1 MKVGGFGLYSTQINI
16 NNSVKIG
23 DQKQILKRG
32 INKCGDYS
40 KKQMKELMTIF
51 GTILFTAVILTSC
64 GVSNQKLKE
73 QAAKDSI
80 EAVNNTA
87 RILKAKADSL
97 AQKNSVDSLNKIS
110 AINEILGK
118 YNSKEKYV
126 VTMDGEIYSSGSAIV
141 LAITKKNDKII
152 FAQSIVH
159 GHDMDDLGYGGG
171 DTDAR
176 AEMLEIKKTETGI
189 YQMIM
194 KKLRCECRYD
204 ILSGTTSESNF
215 KSDDEFFLT
224 INMKNKT
231 NTTIESNAVKTK
243 CPEAWD
249 FKGFTFVKK

>member
-152 FAQSIVH
+152 FAQSIVN
-159 GHDMDDLGYGGG
+159 GYDMNGGGYGGG
-171 DTDAR
+171 GTDAR